1 MALGQLQRLGTIT
14 GVTTGAQ
21 TKVRALLTGLVA
33 LANHTADQVKVIV
46 QLASVWEAWHHAKH
60 RTPYMDILAEV
71 PPQDFQRV
79 TVLYISKNTR
89 TPDAPANEPQ
99 LRRRQREAAL
109 AAWERA
115 KTLFDSKQEEWQ
127 DTLDQDHKLIYE
139 HAVNR
144 LSKIFGDAQ
153 HYVHQKAPRHQ
164 GKQTKQYKKELVN
177 RCRQP
182 WDPTHHHWEQHQ
194 RSGFQCRRCGLRMHQ
209 GLTTEVLEARLTEDC
224 PQHVFDVIDTP
235 ADTAAPLTKKLTRA
249 QQVKSLLDKQQEQPV
264 PGHHQLAETTGYL
277 KCLVCGINIHKRVN
291 EDAFNNF
298 IQSTCVNQAFTAAHQ
313 GHPSHALWQIGEK
326 VKCTQCGTHWNLDSH
341 LRIIA
346 TQAFHKAC
354 KGAGGKSTPPIS
366 TFFNKKQANS
376 SSHSSE
382 PSQPADAAA
391 TRPTPRRLH
400 FPTALEDV
408 EQEALT
414 HGMSA
419 LAMTPS
425 QPDDTADEEHL
436 PDIAV
441 DYFQQYNHGS
451 CRRPTEQ
458 LHSLR
463 QNAQPV
469 NRPNGPDKQLY

>member
-21 TKVRALLTGLVA
+21 TKVRALLSGVVA

-164 GKQTKQYKKELVN
+164 GKETKQYKKELVN

-224 PQHVFDVIDTP
+224 PQHVFAEVDTP
-235 ADTAAPLTKKLTRA
+235 ADTAAPLTKKLTRNP
-249 QQVKSLLDKQQEQPV
+249 SW
-264 PGHHQLAETTGYL
+264 T
-277 KCLVCGINIHKRVN
+277 
-291 EDAFNNF
+291 NNR
-298 IQSTCVNQAFTAAHQ
+298 SNPYQA
-313 GHPSHALWQIGEK
+313 
-326 VKCTQCGTHWNLDSH
+326 
-341 LRIIA
+341 II
-346 TQAFHKAC
+346 
-354 KGAGGKSTPPIS
+354 S
-366 TFFNKKQANS
+366 
-376 SSHSSE
+376 
-382 PSQPADAAA
+382 
-391 TRPTPRRLH
+391 
-400 FPTALEDV
+400 
-408 EQEALT
+408 
-414 HGMSA
+414 
-419 LAMTPS
+419 
-425 QPDDTADEEHL
+425 
-436 PDIAV
+436 
-441 DYFQQYNHGS
+441 
-451 CRRPTEQ
+451 
-458 LHSLR
+458 
-463 QNAQPV
+463 
-469 NRPNGPDKQLY
+469 